1 MKAKMLPTFF
11 NIMSINVFAEGNTLR
26 VIDCS
31 DEMPQGC
38 EIELFTSAEIE
49 KLAARRIW
57 QSIPKESREDTM
69 FQTQSKSH
77 QEWIKED
84 EWDVAI
90 ESLPS
95 NASLPLAEF
104 KA

>member
-1 MKAKMLPTFF
+1 
-11 NIMSINVFAEGNTLR
+11 MSIKVFAEGHTLR

-31 DEMPQGC
+31 GEMPQER
-38 EIELFTSAEIE
+38 EIELFTSEEIE
-49 KLAARRIW
+49 KMAAQRIW
-57 QSIPKESREDTM
+57 QSIPKKSREDMM

-77 QEWIKED
+77 QAWMKED